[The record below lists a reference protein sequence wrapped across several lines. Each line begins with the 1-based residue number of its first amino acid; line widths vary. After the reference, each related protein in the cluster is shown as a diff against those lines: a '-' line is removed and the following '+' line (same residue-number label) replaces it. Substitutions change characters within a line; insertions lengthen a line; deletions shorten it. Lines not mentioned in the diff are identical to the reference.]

1 MTVLMISLDTTFL
14 AEKGGARGDVLLR
27 HIRIAEKVSHLH
39 VIVFST
45 GSARAASLRPTE
57 KLTLYPTQSVNKAMR
72 VPDAFRIGLR
82 VCRRNGIDV
91 LTTQDAFFTGMVGWG
106 LKALFRIP
114 LNVQVHADCVGNPH
128 WLSERLLNRFLNVT
142 GRALIKRAEN
152 VRVVS
157 SSEKEKM
164 IRLGVPES
172 RVWNIPTGGGIDV
185 SRFSSADGSRVRTK
199 HLREAGKWLVLFAGR
214 LTKQKRIP
222 DLLRAAEKV
231 TKELPGTVFVIA
243 GDGNEAP
250 AAKALCG
257 RLRLHEQV
265 VFTGNVAYEEMPAY
279 FAAADVF
286 ALPSGYEGTARV
298 LMESVA
304 AGVPIVTTKVSG
316 VSELVVD
323 GENGHIVP
331 VGRPQEMAEKLIQV
345 LKHSQRYREGS
356 LRQRQAVAAYERNAN
371 LPRVVEM
378 WTQIAE
384 KRPERCNQMRS

>member
-1 MTVLMISLDTTFL
+1 MNVLMISLDTTCL
-14 AEKGGARGDVLLR
+14 AEEGTVRGDTLSR
-27 HIRIAEKVSHLH
+27 HIEIAKMLSHFHVVGCSVGKAPRAVLH
-39 VIVFST
+39 
-45 GSARAASLRPTE
+45 PTE
-57 KLTLYPTQSVNKAMR
+57 KLTLYPTQSVNKVMR
-72 VPDAFRIGLR
+72 VADAFRLGIR
-82 VCRRNGIDV
+82 ICRRNHIHV

-114 LNVQVHADCVGNPH
+114 LNVQVHADCVDNPY
-128 WLSERLLNRFLNVT
+128 WMSERLLNRFLNVT
-142 GRALIKRAEN
+142 GRALVKRADN

-185 SRFSSADGSRVRTK
+185 SRFSSADGARVRAK
-199 HLREAGKWLVLFAGR
+199 HLREEGKWLVLFAGR

-222 DLLRAAEKV
+222 DLLHAAERV

-243 GDGNEAP
+243 GDGREGS

-257 RLRLHEQV
+257 RLHLQDKV
-265 VFTGNVAYEEMPAY
+265 VFTGNVAYEEMPRY

-286 ALPSGYEGTARV
+286 ALPSAYEGTARV

-304 AGVPIVTTKVSG
+304 AGLPVVTTRVSG
-316 VSELVVD
+316 VSELVAD

-331 VGRPQEMAEKLIQV
+331 VGRPQEMAEKLIHV
-345 LKHSQRYREGS
+345 LRKIEQYGQGAV
-356 LRQRQAVAAYERNAN
+356 RQRTVVERYDRRRN
-371 LPRVVEM
+371 LPRVVET
-378 WTQIAE
+378 WEQIAT
-384 KRPERCNQMRS
+384 RGGRDAA